1 MNAPETFCALP
12 APTDPQKALDLHRG
26 YPPPAPHAPEEQAQ
40 HWTKCPKSIPLAD
53 WARSLRVAHF
63 GALRPSSP
71 RSEQGVIALRS
82 PPYKWMGEE
91 HPYPF
96 HSQMAKVERGETVW
110 KIGMCPESGLRKRPT
125 GVERVPIGRFL
136 PQKKPGSKAVSRFSK
151 LFRKG
156 NSQKFA

>member
-12 APTDPQKALDLHRG
+12 APTDPQKVLDLHRG
-26 YPPPAPHAPEEQAQ
+26 RPPPAPRASEEQAQ
-40 HWTKCPKSIPLAD
+40 HWTQCPKSIPLSD

-71 RSEQGVIALRS
+71 RSEQDVIALRS

-96 HSQMAKVERGETVW
+96 HSQMAKVEVVTDV
-110 KIGMCPESGLRKRPT
+110 C
-125 GVERVPIGRFL
+125 
-136 PQKKPGSKAVSRFSK
+136 
-151 LFRKG
+151 
-156 NSQKFA
+156 